1 LRVDAQYI
9 RLVESERGPLQ
20 QLTTMGGG
28 CPSATARC
36 ASEAEDE
43 MRDRHR
49 NRVGRWE
56 RGERSEGERERERAE
71 R

>member
-1 LRVDAQYI
+1 
-9 RLVESERGPLQ
+9 
-20 QLTTMGGG
+20 
-28 CPSATARC
+28 
-36 ASEAEDE
+36 